1 MNMDDKTTGC
11 RSVEKYVTRLAQIF
25 DENEIGVEDF
35 CKNALIHLV
44 LSDRKCWL
52 PVIRSLTPKIQS
64 VLHAYCTATIG
75 EGYEPPAHWCL
86 PGNATV
92 EELNAKRA
100 EMLPEYMAFAKV
112 IADHSAPK

>member
-1 MNMDDKTTGC
+1 MNLDDKTTGC
-11 RSVEKYVTRLAQIF
+11 RSVERNVTRLAQIF

-52 PVIRSLTPKIQS
+52 PVIKSLAPKIQL

-86 PGNATV
+86 PGDATA

-100 EMLPEYMAFAKV
+100 ESLPKYIELAQVVANHT
-112 IADHSAPK
+112 DPK